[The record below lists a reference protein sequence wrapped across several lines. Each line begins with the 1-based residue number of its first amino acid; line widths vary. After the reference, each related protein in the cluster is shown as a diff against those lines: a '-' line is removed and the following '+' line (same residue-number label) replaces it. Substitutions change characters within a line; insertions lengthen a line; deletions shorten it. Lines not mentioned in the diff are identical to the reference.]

1 MTEQELHI
9 RKAALEEAAKIC
21 DEMARKWADI
31 NDPRHAAVV
40 NAVGIRI
47 RERIDL
53 LRDNV

>member
-1 MTEQELHI
+1 MTKQEI

-47 RERIDL
+47 RERIDAIE
-53 LRDNV
+53 D